1 MSEDNLIKENN
12 KDSNFNQIKP
22 KEIVEEMQESYIDYA
37 MSVIISR
44 ALPDIRDGLKPVH
57 RRILYAMNEMGL
69 THQAKYRKSAAIVG
83 EVMAKYH
90 PHGDSS
96 IYNSLVRMAQ
106 DFSLRY
112 PLIQGQGNFG
122 TIDDAP
128 AQMRYTEARLSKIA
142 QTMFSDIKK
151 QTIDFKDNYDGT
163 KKEPMFLPTVI
174 PQLLLNGSLGIA
186 VGMSTNIPSHNLTE
200 VCQALI
206 FLIDHPKATL
216 SDVFQF
222 IKGPDFPGG
231 GIIYNQKEIINAYV
245 QGRGRILIRAKVEIE
260 ESFKDKKS
268 KIIIKELPF
277 QTSKSLLIKSFD
289 KLMRENKVQGIS
301 SIRDESDKKG
311 LRIVIDIQKNR
322 SCKKILNQLYYLT
335 NLQKFFYLNML
346 VLVNA
351 KEPKTL
357 SLIEILLLHIK
368 HRQEIV
374 FRRIKF
380 DLQKTKERLHILEGL
395 VIALKNIDKVIAIIK
410 KSSNRNNAKEK
421 LMIEFNLSD
430 IQSEAIVEM
439 KLSSLVKIEAEK
451 LEDELKEKSKT
462 IKELALILNNP
473 SKIDGIIKQELEGLI
488 VAYGDKR
495 RTMVVEEEPGEVN
508 AESFIPDEKTIIVLT
523 KQGYI
528 KRMDLNLYKS
538 QHRGGK
544 GIVGIKTY
552 DNDWVA
558 HFILVHTFDNLLFF
572 TNLGKVFSIPVHHIP
587 KHSRI
592 SKGRGLTNFLPIK
605 PEEKILAV
613 LSLNQKDKLKTKY
626 LIMATKNGLV
636 KKTALENFKK
646 IRKSGLIAI
655 KLKSDDA
662 LIAVKKINDKDEI
675 MLFTKKGQAI
685 RFQEEQIRPMNRA
698 TVGNKGIR
706 LRKDDSIIGI
716 EVINKEKKQNNLL
729 VITENGYGKKTKIT
743 EYRSQSRGGVGIKT
757 VKITQKIGHLA
768 KVKILDDDGT
778 LIIISKKGQVIK
790 TSLKNIPVLSR
801 VTQGVKV
808 IQIKPNDQVAQVI
821 CV

>member
-69 THQAKYRKSAAIVG
+69 NHQAKYRKSAAIVG

-311 LRIVIDIQKNR
+311 LRIVIDVQKNR

-346 VLVNA
+346 VLVNE

-592 SKGRGLTNFLPIK
+592 SKGRGLTNFLPIE

>member
-186 VGMSTNIPSHNLTE
+186 VGMSTNIPPHNLIE

-222 IKGPDFPGG
+222 IKGPDFPDG
-231 GIIYNQKEIINAYV
+231 GIIYNQKEIINAYI

-311 LRIVIDIQKNR
+311 LRIVIDVQKNR

-346 VLVNA
+346 VLVNE

-552 DNDWVA
+552 DNDWVT

-592 SKGRGLTNFLPIK
+592 SKGRGLTNFLPIE

-613 LSLNQKDKLKTKY
+613 LSLNQKDKLKIKY

-662 LIAVKKINDKDEI
+662 LIAVKKINDKDEV

-716 EVINKEKKQNNLL
+716 EVINKEKEQSNLL

>member
-592 SKGRGLTNFLPIK
+592 SKGRGLTNFLPIE

>member
-69 THQAKYRKSAAIVG
+69 NHQAKYRKSAAIVG

-592 SKGRGLTNFLPIK
+592 SKGRGLTNFLPIE

>member
-1 MSEDNLIKENN
+1 
-12 KDSNFNQIKP
+12 
-22 KEIVEEMQESYIDYA
+22 
-37 MSVIISR
+37 
-44 ALPDIRDGLKPVH
+44 
-57 RRILYAMNEMGL
+57 
-69 THQAKYRKSAAIVG
+69 
-83 EVMAKYH
+83 
-90 PHGDSS
+90 
-96 IYNSLVRMAQ
+96 
-106 DFSLRY
+106 
-112 PLIQGQGNFG
+112 
-122 TIDDAP
+122 
-128 AQMRYTEARLSKIA
+128 
-142 QTMFSDIKK
+142 
-151 QTIDFKDNYDGT
+151 
-163 KKEPMFLPTVI
+163 
-174 PQLLLNGSLGIA
+174 
-186 VGMSTNIPSHNLTE
+186 
-200 VCQALI
+200 
-206 FLIDHPKATL
+206 
-216 SDVFQF
+216 
-222 IKGPDFPGG
+222 
-231 GIIYNQKEIINAYV
+231 
-245 QGRGRILIRAKVEIE
+245 
-260 ESFKDKKS
+260 
-268 KIIIKELPF
+268 
-277 QTSKSLLIKSFD
+277 
-289 KLMRENKVQGIS
+289 MRENKVQGIS

-346 VLVNA
+346 VLVNE

-488 VAYGDKR
+488 AAYGDKR

-592 SKGRGLTNFLPIK
+592 SKGRGLTNFLPIE

-706 LRKDDSIIGI
+706 LRK
-716 EVINKEKKQNNLL
+716 NM
-729 VITENGYGKKTKIT
+729 
-743 EYRSQSRGGVGIKT
+743 
-757 VKITQKIGHLA
+757 
-768 KVKILDDDGT
+768 
-778 LIIISKKGQVIK
+778 
-790 TSLKNIPVLSR
+790 
-801 VTQGVKV
+801 QG
-808 IQIKPNDQVAQVI
+808 
-821 CV
+821 